1 MFNRILVTHA
11 HADHFGGVYDSIRL
25 LEENKR
31 CTEDLRVYKWLTDN
45 DNEQEVFERYPSL
58 RERVSDIANNQVFEV
73 EDGLT
78 IEALHTPGH
87 LDDHTSFLIREVKT
101 LICGD
106 VILGSTSTAIQDLD
120 TYFTTLGL
128 I

>member
-1 MFNRILVTHA
+1 M
-11 HADHFGGVYDSIRL
+11 
-25 LEENKR
+25 EENKR
-31 CTEDLRVYKWLTDN
+31 CTEDLRVFKWLTDN

-101 LICGD
+101 LIVGD

-120 TYFTTLGL
+120 SYFTTLGL